1 MRKSIAKALFNSHS
15 YSEYRKLVSDLLKDD
30 KSTGKEQSTD
40 LTNYSHLNETRMN
53 R

>member
-30 KSTGKEQSTD
+30 KSTGMSSLL
-40 LTNYSHLNETRMN
+40 LTNYKF
-53 R
+53 